1 MLIAAHKENASKVTN
16 CAERVEKPK
25 LNSNYSFVSVL
36 SSAIPLVDVNHELLP
51 IQFSIDPGDR
61 EDYGEKLELGQAD
74 CIGLLKEYLDV
85 LTIDLH
91 VSHPGYVK
99 NQQ

>member
-1 MLIAAHKENASKVTN
+1 MNVVVVA
-16 CAERVEKPK
+16 
-25 LNSNYSFVSVL
+25 VL
-36 SSAIPLVDVNHELLP
+36 SSAIPLVDATHELLP

-74 CIGLLKEYLDV
+74 CVGLLKEYLDI

-91 VSHPGYVK
+91 VSVGFVFSLNVDLY
-99 NQQ
+99 NQVHGLPESTNKQAAGVPDE

>member
-1 MLIAAHKENASKVTN
+1 MNVVVVA
-16 CAERVEKPK
+16 
-25 LNSNYSFVSVL
+25 VL
-36 SSAIPLVDVNHELLP
+36 SSAIPLVDATHELLP

-74 CIGLLKEYLDV
+74 CVGLLKEYLDI

-91 VSHPGYVK
+91 VSVGFDLV
-99 NQQ
+99 